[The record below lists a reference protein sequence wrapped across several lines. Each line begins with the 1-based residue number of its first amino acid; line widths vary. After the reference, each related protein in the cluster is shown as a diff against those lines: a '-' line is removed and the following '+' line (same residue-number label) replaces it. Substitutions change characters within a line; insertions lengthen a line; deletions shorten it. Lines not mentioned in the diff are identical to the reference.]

1 MWRAVKETN
10 RLTGI
15 SVWVIE
21 KQTKFLWW
29 KTGGWTRNYMVGKTI
44 FNSPIKAFTA
54 EAALSKMAVLESGKI
69 LVQTEAVSNE

>member
-10 RLTGI
+10 RLTGN

-29 KTGGWTRNYMVGKTI
+29 PNGWTRNYSVGETT
-44 FNSPIKAFTA
+44 FNSPIKAFTS
-54 EAALSKMAVLESGKI
+54 ESALRKIAVLETGKI
-69 LVQTEAVSNE
+69 YVQTEAVCNE